1 MFRTI
6 NILIKPFF
14 TITVAGFYNQ
24 LCPSLRQPID
34 APTPAAPIQP
44 CRRSGRYVHRSGTH
58 ACHSNSHAAAPAATA
73 TAPGTHAR
81 RSPTAMPPLPQP
93 CPRSGRYG
101 HRSRHPRP
109 PLPHSHAAAPTAM
122 PPLRPLRP
130 PLPAPTPAAP
140 PQPCRCSHSHAPAP
154 AATATAPGT
163 HARRSPTAMPPLR
176 QLRQPLRQPHYSSCS
191 GGDARLPEAL
201 PAATSAK
208 PVAPS
213 PHPPPR
219 PLSGNVI
226 SEVPRS
232 FLSV

>member
-1 MFRTI
+1 VFRTI

-130 PLPAPTPAAP
+130 PLPGPTPAAP
-140 PQPCRCSHSHAPAP
+140 PQPCRRSGSYVNRSGSHTTVAAQ
-154 AATATAPGT
+154 AATPAFRKPC
-163 HARRSPTAMPPLR
+163 R
-176 QLRQPLRQPHYSSCS
+176 PLRQPSPLLL
-191 GGDARLPEAL
+191 LPIRRHGPCRAML
-201 PAATSAK
+201 SAK
-208 PVAPS
+208 FQ
-213 PHPPPR
+213 
-219 PLSGNVI
+219 
-226 SEVPRS
+226 EV
-232 FLSV
+232 F